1 MFSMIPSCLD
11 IYNLLSKQ
19 RMDEKAIRGIL
30 PVSAHNKN
38 KSRREGLGVVGGGG
52 GKNRTGLKNGH
63 LCVCRQ
69 KPDWFEPQERWI
81 EKDGKSCIRETFPPG
96 CHSNNNFL

>member
-52 GKNRTGLKNGH
+52 QKQDRPQKWALV
-63 LCVCRQ
+63 CVQAKTRL
-69 KPDWFEPQERWI
+69 
-81 EKDGKSCIRETFPPG
+81 G
-96 CHSNNNFL
+96 